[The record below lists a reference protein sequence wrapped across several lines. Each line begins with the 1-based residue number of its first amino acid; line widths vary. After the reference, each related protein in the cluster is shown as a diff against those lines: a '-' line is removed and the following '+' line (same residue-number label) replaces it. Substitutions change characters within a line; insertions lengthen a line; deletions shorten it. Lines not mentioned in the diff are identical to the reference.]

1 MIKVLSLFS
10 GIGAFEKALKR
21 VGIDY
26 ELVNYCEIDKYA
38 SKSYSAIHNVSEDL
52 NLGDI
57 TKVNEK
63 ELKDFD
69 FMSWGF
75 PCTDVSIAGKQKG
88 FVDEDGNQTRSGL
101 YYDGIRI
108 LREKRPKVSII
119 ENVKN
124 LTSKKFKGEFETV
137 LKDLND
143 AGYNNYW
150 KVLNAKDYGIPQN
163 RERVFIVSIRKDID
177 DGNFVFPD
185 GFPLRLRLKDVL
197 DSKVEDKYYL
207 SDIQIEKLHIKSN
220 DALIYDKS
228 MLGFENN
235 AREYNDVMPT
245 ITSREYKEPRVVN
258 ESKLNE
264 IKIQRIDIPQIVRV
278 RKYNVDCKLLCEC
291 LRNHKSSSKLSNKEI
306 AEILNVPITKVEHW
320 FRQDDCFAIPD
331 ENIWFDL
338 KKILNIETDEFDESI
353 MTFEEREGVY
363 EKSNRC
369 YHENG
374 IAPTLTSTSADEK
387 IIIDDM
393 YANREPRIYSE
404 YSPTLRSERHG
415 LKVVEKPS
423 LVGGIGEKNFGKQY
437 RQGNRIYDS
446 NAIAMALNASSVGN
460 AGGNSYLYQLD
471 NLRIRKLI
479 PKECFRLMGFDD
491 EDFEKA
497 AKVCSDTQLYKQAGN
512 SIVVN
517 ILEAIF
523 KELKVYFEK

>member
-1 MIKVLSLFS
+1 MKILSLFS
-10 GIGAFEKALKR
+10 GIGAFEKALDR

-38 SKSYSAIHNVSEDL
+38 SKSYAAIHNVSENL

-75 PCTDVSIAGKQKG
+75 PCTDISVAGKQKG
-88 FVDEDGNQTRSGL
+88 FIDENGNQTRSGL
-101 YYDGIRI
+101 YYDGLRI
-108 LREKRPKVSII
+108 LKEKRPKISMI

-124 LTSKKFKGEFETV
+124 LTSKKFRKEFETV
-137 LKDLND
+137 LSDLND
-143 AGYNNYW
+143 VGYNNYW
-150 KVLNAKDYGIPQN
+150 AVLNAKDYGIPQN

-177 DGNFVFPD
+177 DGNFKFPD
-185 GFPLRLRLKDVL
+185 GFPLELRLKDIL
-197 DSKVEDKYYL
+197 DNAVEEKYYL
-207 SDIQIEKLHIKSN
+207 KKTLNIVAKENYLQWDNSGKGHNSQQNRGYYQDGLCPTLSCCN
-220 DALIYDKS
+220 NNGDKS
-228 MLGFENN
+228 Q
-235 AREYNDVMPT
+235 
-245 ITSREYKEPRVVN
+245 VVLRD
-258 ESKLNE
+258 KAE
-264 IKIQRIDIPQIVRV
+264 IIRIDIPQTVKV
-278 RKYNVDCKLLCEC
+278 RKYDVNCELLCEC
-291 LRNHKSSSKLSNKEI
+291 LRNHKSNSNLSNKEI
-306 AEILNVPITKVEHW
+306 AETLNVPITKVEHW
-320 FRQDDCFAIPD
+320 FRQDEYFAIPD
-331 ENIWFDL
+331 EDIWFDL
-338 KKILNIETDEFDESI
+338 KNILNVKTNEFDESI

-393 YANREPRIYSE
+393 YANREPRIYDE

-415 LKVVEKPS
+415 LKVADKPS

-446 NAIAMALNASSVGN
+446 NAVAMALTASPVGSV
-460 AGGNSYLYQLD
+460 GGNSYLYQLD
-471 NLRIRKLI
+471 NLKIRKLT

-497 AKVCSDTQLYKQAGN
+497 AKINSNAQLYKQAGN
-512 SIVVN
+512 SICVN
-517 ILEAIF
+517 VLEAIF
-523 KELKVYFEK
+523 KNLKVYLEK